1 MKEEKK
7 QREVAKLVDCRTC
20 QNYIH
25 IHMCGRCYSTATCV
39 LADQYKGKDFIQLWS
54 INHEL

>member
-7 QREVAKLVDCRTC
+7 QREIAKKIDCRSC
-20 QNYIH
+20 VHYNN
-25 IHMCGRCYSTATCV
+25 MRGRCHSVTQCV

-54 INHEL
+54 VPKL

>member
-7 QREVAKLVDCRTC
+7 QREASQFVDCRTC
-20 QNYIH
+20 QYYM
-25 IHMCGRCYSTATCV
+25 HMRGRCHAAVQCV

-54 INHEL
+54 VPRS